1 MPSSHRFFSATIV
14 AGRLHIL
21 GLPSTGPW
29 DFARLEWRD
38 EAEVGTLVNPRAG
51 DRKITTRKELQAVV
65 TTPAIPSRF
74 LWIHESL
81 VEEAR
86 RLWEGAKD
94 GTRNDEALDL

>member
-38 EAEVGTLVNPRAG
+38 EPEVGTLVNPRAG
-51 DRKITTRKELQAVV
+51 DRKITTREELQALV
-65 TTPAIPSRF
+65 TASAVPSRF

-86 RLWEGAKD
+86 RLWEGTKGA
-94 GTRNDEALDL
+94 RNARPSSW